1 MSENK
6 TNPAKPEAKISQS
19 DIEAGITPHVDAI
32 IKIQSD
38 RGDSPKWDKSAHVS
52 LIARIAVDCG
62 LPEDAKN
69 DFVQFMAEAGV
80 GGNQSQFLQSKY
92 LKDKL
97 PKHST
102 RKQLVEAY

>member
-6 TNPAKPEAKISQS
+6 TKEQRLTDDEISAAIAHNVDEILTVQSERQEPA
-19 DIEAGITPHVDAI
+19 H
-32 IKIQSD
+32 
-38 RGDSPKWDKSAHVS
+38 WDKTAHVS
-52 LIARIAVDCG
+52 LIVRLAVDAG
-62 LPEDAKN
+62 LPATAKN
-69 DFVQFMAEAGV
+69 DFAQYLAESGV

-97 PKHST
+97 PKHAT

>member
-6 TNPAKPEAKISQS
+6 TKEAKISEA
-19 DIEAGITPHVDAI
+19 DITAGITPHVDAI
-32 IKIQSD
+32 LEIQSK
-38 RGDSPKWDKSAHVS
+38 RGDSPKWDKSAHIS

-62 LPEDAKN
+62 LPEDAKA
-69 DFVQFMAEAGV
+69 DFAQFMAEAGI

-97 PKHST
+97 PKTAT